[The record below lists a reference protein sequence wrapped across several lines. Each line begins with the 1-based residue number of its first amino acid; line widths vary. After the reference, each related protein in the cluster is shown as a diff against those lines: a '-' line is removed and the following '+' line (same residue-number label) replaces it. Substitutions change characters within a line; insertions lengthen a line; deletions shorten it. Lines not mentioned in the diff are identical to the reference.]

1 MKKYIIIF
9 SIFLFLFNSYSLRM
23 VTVGSGI
30 TEIIYALGIE
40 SNLVGN
46 CVSSNYPDE
55 ANHLQRLVIKE
66 CYQVRE

>member
-40 SNLVGN
+40 SNLVDAYILPQVMGSDHAP
-46 CVSSNYPDE
+46 VVLE
-55 ANHLQRLVIKE
+55 IKL
-66 CYQVRE
+66 